1 MSSTLPTASDPD
13 QLARDFTGDLHDGY
27 REVLRTIN
35 YRATAFM
42 AMVARYGGVDAAK
55 RLLRGP
61 HTHDGFVRLWQANM
75 LEYSVE
81 AAVLKPAYAALFTD
95 GERAVARYRLDRH
108 GFDVDAYLSR
118 W

>member
-1 MSSTLPTASDPD
+1 MSSKLPTASDPD
-13 QLARDFTGDLHDGY
+13 QLARDFTGELHDGY

-42 AMVARYGGVDAAK
+42 AMVAHHGGLEAAK

-61 HTHDGFVRLWQANM
+61 HTHDGFTRLWQGNM

-81 AAVLKPAYAALFTD
+81 AVVLKPAYAALFTD
-95 GERAVARYRLDRH
+95 WERDIARARLDRH